1 MSAPLESGMATS
13 FTIWIDADACP
24 GEIKRVIFK
33 ASHRLGI
40 PVSLV
45 ANMVLSTDGWTHVMP
60 VLVSSDFNA
69 ADDHIAEQAEAGDV
83 VITADIPLAARIVE
97 KGAVGINP
105 RGEVY
110 DESNVGERL
119 AMRDLMQELRGAGYI
134 QGGPAPL
141 AKRDRSNFAVAFDR
155 LLTRRLRGKS
165 P

>member
-1 MSAPLESGMATS
+1 MS

-24 GEIKRVIFK
+24 STIKRVIFK
-33 ASHRLGI
+33 ASARLGL

-45 ANMVLSTDGWTHVMP
+45 ANAILSTDGWPHVTP
-60 VLVSSDFNA
+60 VLVSHDFNA
-69 ADDHIAEQAEAGDV
+69 ADDHIAEQAAAGDV

-119 AMRDLMQELRGAGYI
+119 AMRDLMQELRGGGYI

-141 AKRDRSNFAVAFDR
+141 DTRDKSKFAVAFDR
-155 LLTRRLRGKS
+155 LLTRKLRGKK